1 MNAKYLVSEKGQV
14 AAEYLVIFAFLL
26 VVVAVLFGYSFMSLN
41 ESISVHKAKD
51 AALKITSAS
60 ENIAGLGE
68 GSRTTIQIEMPDN
81 VVSAIARENYVIIT
95 LQLASGNSD
104 FVEYGNTIFSWTD
117 LNTGRGIYNLVLEVS
132 DGNITIGS

>member
-1 MNAKYLVSEKGQV
+1 MNPECLFSEKGQV
-14 AAEYLVIFAFLL
+14 AAEYLIMFAFLL
-26 VVVAVLFGYSFMSLN
+26 VIVAVLFGYSFMSLN

-68 GSRTTIQIEMPDN
+68 GSRTTIRIELPDN
-81 VVSAIARENYVIIT
+81 VVSAVARENYVIIT

-104 FVEYGNTIFSWTD
+104 FVEYGNTTFSWTD
-117 LNTGRGIYNLVLEVS
+117 LNTGRGVYNLTLEVS
-132 DGNITIGS
+132 DGNIIISS